1 MSSALLILFSALLI
15 DAVSACTC
23 HWPAEF
29 SNDEI
34 SFKLL
39 IETPLI
45 VHATVVDTVN
55 PAEEWWFGK
64 PQLVYLRVL
73 RTYKGGGDST
83 LLIYNHSYSGN
94 CDHGYRVGGE
104 YLFFL
109 QPDTANGFA
118 LAFCSGVL
126 DMSLEHDPRWKARLG
141 RVLQQLETYR
151 EAPMQ
156 PLRVKYSNG
165 KALAQGRLVNGIPEG
180 HWREFTYDGQV
191 EFEGEFENGKRV
203 GIWKKYTDPRM
214 DHGKWGP
221 GMEPQL
227 TKPMVANFDRGT
239 QLSYWTKQGEPPIPI
254 TR

>member
-1 MSSALLILFSALLI
+1 MRATLLFLLVLFGTTRAI
-15 DAVSACTC
+15 GCTC

-29 SNDEI
+29 SNDEL
-34 SFKLL
+34 SFDLL

-45 VHATVVDTVN
+45 IHATVVDTIN
-55 PAEEWWFGK
+55 PAERWYGL
-64 PQLVYLRVL
+64 QLVHLRVL
-73 RTYKGGGDST
+73 RTYKGVDDST
-83 LLIYNHSYSGN
+83 LVIYNYSYSGN
-94 CDHGYRVGGE
+94 CDHGYRVGE
-104 YLFFL
+104 DYLFFL
-109 QPDTANGFA
+109 QPDTANGFD

-126 DMSLEHDPRWKARLG
+126 DMSLEHDPRWEARLG

-214 DHGKWGP
+214 DDGKWGP

-227 TKPMVANFDRGT
+227 TKPMVANFNRGT
-239 QLSYWTKQGEPPIPI
+239 QLSFWTNQGEPPIPI